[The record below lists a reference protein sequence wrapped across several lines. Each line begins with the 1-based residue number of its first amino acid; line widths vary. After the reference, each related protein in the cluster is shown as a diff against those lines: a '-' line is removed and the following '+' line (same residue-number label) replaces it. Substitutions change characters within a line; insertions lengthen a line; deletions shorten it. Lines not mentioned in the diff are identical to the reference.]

1 MPYRLSPSADEQIQ
15 RIWSYTADHWGE
27 TQADDYVKGLFEL
40 FAALHANK
48 YLWRIVPHD
57 SLSGAFFSKYQRH
70 FVFFRELPSGC
81 LGILAVLHDTRDI
94 PKRLAEIADE
104 ESP

>member
-1 MPYRLSPSADEQIQ
+1 M
-15 RIWSYTADHWGE
+15 H
-27 TQADDYVKGLFEL
+27 EL

-57 SLSGAFFSKYQRH
+57 SLSGAFFFKHQTH
-70 FVFFRELPSGC
+70 VVFFRELPSGC
-81 LGILAVLHDTRDI
+81 LGILAVLHDTQDI
-94 PKRLAEIADE
+94 PKRLAEITDE